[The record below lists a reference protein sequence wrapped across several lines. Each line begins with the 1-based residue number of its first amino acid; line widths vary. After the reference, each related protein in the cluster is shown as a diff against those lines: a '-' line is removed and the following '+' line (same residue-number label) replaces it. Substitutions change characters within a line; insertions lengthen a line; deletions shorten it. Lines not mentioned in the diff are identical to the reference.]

1 MAARS
6 RQWEPF
12 CDLDQ
17 KQCVMRVFNAPLGE
31 CRRMRFRSTHMTL
44 KTLTIVT
51 ALLAG
56 GTSLA
61 VAQGPPTG
69 GYPPVAGGA
78 GGNPGAAPIPN
89 VYGATTPTPSRHAT
103 RHHKRIYMSAK
114 SHKDSK
120 MNTTK

>member
-69 GYPPVAGGA
+69 GYPPLAGG
-78 GGNPGAAPIPN
+78 GGGHPPAAPLPQVFRGTNPN
-89 VYGATTPTPSRHAT
+89 PSPHPHE
-103 RHHKRIYMSAK
+103 HHKKNSMSAK
-114 SHKDSK
+114 RHK
-120 MNTTK
+120 NTQ

>member
-69 GYPPVAGGA
+69 GYPPLAGGA
-78 GGNPGAAPIPN
+78 GGNPPAAPLPE
-89 VYGATTPTPSRHAT
+89 VFRGTTPTPPPPPTRPPKKTSNSAT
-103 RHHKRIYMSAK
+103 
-114 SHKDSK
+114 
-120 MNTTK
+120 